1 MRRNLM
7 NLKELIAKLPEGDRG
22 EAERVIQEAI
32 IAGNPIAGIDTKEKA
47 VEFINRT
54 PVFEQAA
61 MFLKTTAIEL
71 HDAKFQKEKL
81 PGLVE
86 AEIKKR
92 NPEKDPL
99 RIELDALKAEREA
112 EKAELKR
119 ERLKALA
126 IKRAADEGI
135 PVDDIERFIGEDED
149 RTAASV
155 DGFAKRLKA
164 YADAKVEA
172 ALKEKLGNNGQP
184 RGGNAPQAP
193 GDLESQYLA
202 AVKDGNADLA
212 LVLQGKLQAA
222 GRKT

>member
-1 MRRNLM
+1 M
-7 NLKELIAKLPEGDRG
+7 NLKELVAKLPEADRG
-22 EAERVIQEAI
+22 EAEKAIQEAI
-32 IAGNPIAGIDTKEKA
+32 VAGNPLAGIDSNEKA
-47 VEFINRT
+47 AAYIQGNRYFKGALDAEISAR
-54 PVFEQAA
+54 V
-61 MFLKTTAIEL
+61 IS
-71 HDAKFQKEKL
+71 HDERFQKEKL